1 MSKNKPNNP
10 QLWERA
16 KQEARKKFS
25 VYPSAYA
32 NAWAAKWYKERNGT
46 WSKSTAIKK
55 DLREWFGE
63 KWVNLAK
70 PIRENGKIVDYEP
83 CGRKSSVTTD
93 EKYPKCLP
101 KKRAMALSD
110 SERSTLIQRKR
121 TTGNP
126 IDGKPT
132 MTSNKIKN
140 IKKNSVIDSFID
152 NMSEQDIDE
161 VINSLSN
168 PYLGN
173 INNPQYMPELSMQPK
188 LRNLLS
194 EWDDE
199 KKKSKKLNDYLYQ
212 GMLFPTSS
220 PRMKNEKP
228 IENIYYGKP
237 DKIAGMGIKKSLG
250 KHKNKYFK
258 N

>member
-46 WSKSTAIKK
+46 WSKSATIKK

-110 SERSTLIQRKR
+110 SERNTLIQRKR

-126 IDGKPT
+126 VEGKPT

-140 IKKNSVIDSFID
+140 IQKNSVIDSFIND
-152 NMSEQDIDE
+152 MSDEDVDDILNNFKN
-161 VINSLSN
+161 VSIK
-168 PYLGN
+168 N
-173 INNPQYMPELSMQPK
+173 INNPYFLPELQPQQK
-188 LRNLLS
+188 LRNLMS

-199 KKKSKKLNDYLYQ
+199 NKKGKQWDDYLHQ
-212 GMLFPTSS
+212 GMMFQSAPS
-220 PRMKNEKP
+220 RMKNEKQTKSMF
-228 IENIYYGKP
+228 YSKP

>member
-1 MSKNKPNNP
+1 MPNKPNNP
-10 QLWERA
+10 ELWERA
-16 KQEARKKFS
+16 KQEAKKKFS

-32 NAWAAKWYKERNGT
+32 NAWASKWYKERNGT
-46 WSKSTAIKK
+46 WSKSSSIKK

-70 PIRENGKIVDYEP
+70 PIRRNGKIVDYEP
-83 CGRKSSVTTD
+83 CGRKSSVKTD

-101 KKRAMALSD
+101 KKRAMALSE
-110 SERSTLIQRKR
+110 SERNTLIQRKR

-126 IDGKPT
+126 VEGKPT

-140 IKKNSVIDSFID
+140 IQKKSVIDSLLD
-152 NMSEQDIDE
+152 DMSEQDINE
-161 VINSLSN
+161 VLNSLNN
-168 PYLGN
+168 PSIKN
-173 INNPQYMPELSMQPK
+173 INDPYYMPELQEPQK

-194 EWDDE
+194 EWQDE
-199 KKKSKKLNDYLYQ
+199 KKKSRQWNDYLWQ
-212 GMLFPTSS
+212 GMAFPTSS

-228 IENIYYGKP
+228 VENMYYRKP
-237 DKIAGMGIKKSLG
+237 EKLAGMGIKKSLG